1 MTACALP
8 RFMFTWVP
16 SGNVRLTPESMS
28 QDSDRGAGLSV
39 AIGRNRLPESS
50 DKGGIGSPMPSC
62 RQSRRRFL
70 ASFTDSPLFSI
81 HRFILP
87 CLTLH
92 LFRKE
97 VRVAV
102 GLWDS
107 SFKNAFHTLSYRFA
121 AIILVILYSRGKGKE
136 LKDAEQGCIA
146 DTLTMNL
153 GINFFII
160 QIAVLIQFQLTNFL
174 IMRYYGP
181 SDVTEYNVAQK
192 YFSMLFMVWNI
203 IITPLWVATTD
214 AFVREDF
221 IWIRNA
227 LKKYLK
233 LTLVFLS
240 LGILMFFVSPLFFKL
255 WLHDTVMVSKGL
267 SFWLLV
273 YYFVQIFASV
283 FVIVLNGCGVLK
295 TQTITSIISPFVF
308 LLVFFLLKDY
318 GVGFYSVLIASIVAN
333 FNGIVIAPIQCLQLF
348 WKRMN

>member
-121 AIILVILYSRGKGKE
+121 AVILVILYSRGKGKE

-146 DTLTMNL
+146 DTLTSYGRCGRSLQMFL
-153 GINFFII
+153 PCFI
-160 QIAVLIQFQLTNFL
+160 
-174 IMRYYGP
+174 
-181 SDVTEYNVAQK
+181 
-192 YFSMLFMVWNI
+192 
-203 IITPLWVATTD
+203 
-214 AFVREDF
+214 
-221 IWIRNA
+221 
-227 LKKYLK
+227 
-233 LTLVFLS
+233 LS
-240 LGILMFFVSPLFFKL
+240 LALLDVETIWKLAKTEHSHPLGMVVSTHFRCG
-255 WLHDTVMVSKGL
+255 KGVKRGL
-267 SFWLLV
+267 K
-273 YYFVQIFASV
+273 
-283 FVIVLNGCGVLK
+283 NGAL
-295 TQTITSIISPFVF
+295 PFNI
-308 LLVFFLLKDY
+308 D
-318 GVGFYSVLIASIVAN
+318 
-333 FNGIVIAPIQCLQLF
+333 
-348 WKRMN
+348 

>member
-121 AIILVILYSRGKGKE
+121 AVILVILYSCGKGKE

-146 DTLTMNL
+146 DTLTCK
-153 GINFFII
+153 
-160 QIAVLIQFQLTNFL
+160 
-174 IMRYYGP
+174 
-181 SDVTEYNVAQK
+181 VTTLLRNQRSFPCV
-192 YFSMLFMVWNI
+192 FCILSSNI
-203 IITPLWVATTD
+203 IS
-214 AFVREDF
+214 VR
-221 IWIRNA
+221 
-227 LKKYLK
+227 L
-233 LTLVFLS
+233 
-240 LGILMFFVSPLFFKL
+240 
-255 WLHDTVMVSKGL
+255 
-267 SFWLLV
+267 
-273 YYFVQIFASV
+273 
-283 FVIVLNGCGVLK
+283 
-295 TQTITSIISPFVF
+295 
-308 LLVFFLLKDY
+308 
-318 GVGFYSVLIASIVAN
+318 
-333 FNGIVIAPIQCLQLF
+333 
-348 WKRMN
+348 

>member
-121 AIILVILYSRGKGKE
+121 AVILVILYSRGKGKE

-146 DTLTMNL
+146 DTLTIQPAFPCFFDPADAVSDPKKVRNL
-153 GINFFII
+153 GNP
-160 QIAVLIQFQLTNFL
+160 T
-174 IMRYYGP
+174 R
-181 SDVTEYNVAQK
+181 
-192 YFSMLFMVWNI
+192 FS
-203 IITPLWVATTD
+203 
-214 AFVREDF
+214 
-221 IWIRNA
+221 
-227 LKKYLK
+227 
-233 LTLVFLS
+233 
-240 LGILMFFVSPLFFKL
+240 LFFEREKGRRR
-255 WLHDTVMVSKGL
+255 TVCLLTKVNTREIRRQRLGL
-267 SFWLLV
+267 QQAILR
-273 YYFVQIFASV
+273 
-283 FVIVLNGCGVLK
+283 
-295 TQTITSIISPFVF
+295 
-308 LLVFFLLKDY
+308 
-318 GVGFYSVLIASIVAN
+318 
-333 FNGIVIAPIQCLQLF
+333 LQYIE
-348 WKRMN
+348 

>member
-121 AIILVILYSRGKGKE
+121 AVILVILYSRGKGKE

-146 DTLTMNL
+146 DTLTIEAGFITRPRAGVYQISHLVSQTDIAKSIYQKSFLANNPTL
-153 GINFFII
+153 SEDYHFFNH
-160 QIAVLIQFQLTNFL
+160 F
-174 IMRYYGP
+174 
-181 SDVTEYNVAQK
+181 
-192 YFSMLFMVWNI
+192 YFE
-203 IITPLWVATTD
+203 
-214 AFVREDF
+214 FV
-221 IWIRNA
+221 
-227 LKKYLK
+227 
-233 LTLVFLS
+233 
-240 LGILMFFVSPLFFKL
+240 G
-255 WLHDTVMVSKGL
+255 
-267 SFWLLV
+267 
-273 YYFVQIFASV
+273 
-283 FVIVLNGCGVLK
+283 
-295 TQTITSIISPFVF
+295 
-308 LLVFFLLKDY
+308 
-318 GVGFYSVLIASIVAN
+318 
-333 FNGIVIAPIQCLQLF
+333 
-348 WKRMN
+348 

>member
-121 AIILVILYSRGKGKE
+121 AVILVILYSRGKGKE

-146 DTLTMNL
+146 DTLTAIL
-153 GINFFII
+153 DRLVHTSVRFELKG
-160 QIAVLIQFQLTNFL
+160 AS
-174 IMRYYGP
+174 MRQK
-181 SDVTEYNVAQK
+181 SNIKSTE
-192 YFSMLFMVWNI
+192 
-203 IITPLWVATTD
+203 TH
-214 AFVREDF
+214 
-221 IWIRNA
+221 RN
-227 LKKYLK
+227 
-233 LTLVFLS
+233 
-240 LGILMFFVSPLFFKL
+240 
-255 WLHDTVMVSKGL
+255 D
-267 SFWLLV
+267 
-273 YYFVQIFASV
+273 
-283 FVIVLNGCGVLK
+283 
-295 TQTITSIISPFVF
+295 
-308 LLVFFLLKDY
+308 
-318 GVGFYSVLIASIVAN
+318 
-333 FNGIVIAPIQCLQLF
+333 
-348 WKRMN
+348 

>member
-121 AIILVILYSRGKGKE
+121 AVILVILYSRGKGKE

-146 DTLTMNL
+146 DTLTPVHTS
-153 GINFFII
+153 FS
-160 QIAVLIQFQLTNFL
+160 QFYRQMKLKMPL
-174 IMRYYGP
+174 ECL
-181 SDVTEYNVAQK
+181 SDVSRTPPKCPLSRSTSSRTASLRQTKPVMSLSTCEASRSQK
-192 YFSMLFMVWNI
+192 EVFS
-203 IITPLWVATTD
+203 
-214 AFVREDF
+214 
-221 IWIRNA
+221 
-227 LKKYLK
+227 
-233 LTLVFLS
+233 S
-240 LGILMFFVSPLFFKL
+240 C
-255 WLHDTVMVSKGL
+255 
-267 SFWLLV
+267 
-273 YYFVQIFASV
+273 SV
-283 FVIVLNGCGVLK
+283 GGNH
-295 TQTITSIISPFVF
+295 
-308 LLVFFLLKDY
+308 
-318 GVGFYSVLIASIVAN
+318 
-333 FNGIVIAPIQCLQLF
+333 
-348 WKRMN
+348 